1 MLLVIL
7 GHCLDGYLRAGM
19 FQSHT
24 MWMQW
29 LYNFLYSFHMPLF
42 FLLSGFLYYYSYHDA
57 SFEKIKNKA
66 LNLIALYFAYSVMQC
81 FIQAAMAGK
90 INRQVSLSDIFTLP
104 FYTVPPYW
112 YLYVLFFLYI
122 ISFYLKPMSMYK
134 FTAILLACIASTE
147 FAKIEL
153 FDISSVAFYLMY
165 FTLGG
170 VIALFRLDFRFKK
183 IYLLPLLAIS
193 VLIYCFSTQQG
204 VSRILVA
211 TSLSFLCL
219 VFFCTIGNF
228 RDVKLFKLCGKY
240 CLAIYLIHTYLTA
253 GTRVFLK
260 HFQCNSVFIYLAIG
274 MISGI
279 FVPILV
285 YKICKKNKYLG
296 QLFNPIKNKHL

>member
-57 SFEKIKNKA
+57 SFEKIKYKA
-66 LNLIALYFAYSVMQC
+66 LNLIALYFTYSVVQC

-90 INRQVSLSDIFTLP
+90 INRYVSLSDIFTLP

-122 ISFYLKPMSMYK
+122 ISFYLKPISMYK
-134 FTAILLACIASTE
+134 FTAIFLVCIASTE
-147 FAKIEL
+147 FPKIDL
-153 FDISSVAFYLMY
+153 FAISSIAFHLMY

-170 VIALFRLDFRFKK
+170 VN
-183 IYLLPLLAIS
+183 
-193 VLIYCFSTQQG
+193 C
-204 VSRILVA
+204 
-211 TSLSFLCL
+211 SL
-219 VFFCTIGNF
+219 
-228 RDVKLFKLCGKY
+228 
-240 CLAIYLIHTYLTA
+240 
-253 GTRVFLK
+253 
-260 HFQCNSVFIYLAIG
+260 
-274 MISGI
+274 
-279 FVPILV
+279 
-285 YKICKKNKYLG
+285 
-296 QLFNPIKNKHL
+296 